1 MRRPPPRS
9 TRTDTLF
16 PYTTLFRSAFGGGD
30 DLVAVAGRI
39 AARAAVVVPGVLAL
53 GALRRVRVPLELGQH
68 RAGHDHV
75 AGAAGALEPLAR
87 DRRGTV
93 DHGLGGFHRH
103 PVSVRA
109 EGVSFLAVPPAAGGM
124 WGALAGGRG
133 EE

>member
-39 AARAAVVVPGVLAL
+39 VARAAVVVPGVLAL
-53 GALRRVRVPLELGQH
+53 GALRRVRVQLELGQH

-75 AGAAGALEPLAR
+75 AGAAGELEHLAR
-87 DRRGTV
+87 DGRGPL
-93 DHGLGGFHRH
+93 DHGLCGFPPHQVVVEADGVAFLDVHHAEGGTT
-103 PVSVRA
+103 VRA
-109 EGVSFLAVPPAAGGM
+109 
-124 WGALAGGRG
+124 
-133 EE
+133 